1 MTDTNEPFDPNAP
14 EAKSRSTRTRKR
26 PNAKVPTEN
35 AKRSLNLRIDD
46 DSYKRLSVHALMRNR
61 TISDLVMEYAQTLR
75 EYSMPHRL
83 GAKTDLSSPA
93 DSAAQSIRNGSTR
106 QGA

>member
-1 MTDTNEPFDPNAP
+1 MEGQEPFDLNAT
-14 EAKSRSTRTRKR
+14 EGRSKGTKTRRRASAKT
-26 PNAKVPTEN
+26 PTEN

-83 GAKTDLSSPA
+83 GGRTE
-93 DSAAQSIRNGSTR
+93 
-106 QGA
+106 QGE